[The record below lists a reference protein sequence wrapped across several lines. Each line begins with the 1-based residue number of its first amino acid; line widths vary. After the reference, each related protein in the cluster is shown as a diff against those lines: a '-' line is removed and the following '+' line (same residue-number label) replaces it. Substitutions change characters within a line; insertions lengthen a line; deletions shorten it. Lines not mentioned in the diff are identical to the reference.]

1 MTDPE
6 TSESLRSPGKRGG
19 IIAMLVV
26 IGRRESRR
34 RRAPGMRAQ
43 SSKRPPGARQA
54 VPWRGGGHGLLGV
67 GA

>member
-6 TSESLRSPGKRGG
+6 TSESLRSLGKRGG
-19 IIAMLVV
+19 TIAMLVV
-26 IGRRESRR
+26 IGRQESG
-34 RRAPGMRAQ
+34 RRALGMQAW

-54 VPWRGGGHGLLGV
+54 VPWKGGGRGLLGV